1 MINRPFLKT
10 FFSQGNCSLSY
21 ISKTRKRNLCLFPP
35 RPCSTTNTQKSC
47 FFAVPCSPY
56 IPLSPVL
63 VDIIYSHLEYLFF
76 SITSMINTR
85 FLSLSSM
92 VLKLIQASYWL
103 NFLNSKKLCF
113 HLCSYV
119 ARLSLEPLGHL
130 VYWSMFFR
138 ETKPITCKST
148 ERDLS

>member
-1 MINRPFLKT
+1 MSRPFLKT
-10 FFSQGNCSLSY
+10 FFSQGNCFLSC
-21 ISKTRKRNLCLFPP
+21 ISKTRKRNLCLFPL
-35 RPCSTTNTQKSC
+35 RPCSTTNTQKSL
-47 FFAVPCSPY
+47 FFEVPCSPY

-76 SITSMINTR
+76 SVTSMINTW
-85 FLSLSSM
+85 FLSVSSM

-103 NFLNSKKLCF
+103 NFLNSNKFCF

-130 VYWSMFFR
+130 VYWSLFFR
-138 ETKPITCKST
+138 ETKPIMCKST